1 MHRNKIY
8 MEFLYGIKSKQ
19 GIKGFISLLQGNIFK
34 YSKSLKTDKD
44 WEPIFYCRLGKQT
57 NF

>member
-1 MHRNKIY
+1 